1 MSSTLVVMAGGYGSR
16 YGGIKQL
23 QGLGPSHETIIDYSV
38 YDALLAGFSGVVVV
52 VRSSIRQEMA
62 DGLVQRWRDRARI
75 QLAIQEPRSGALA
88 ERGWGTAHAVLA
100 AADLVPGA
108 FAVVNADDFYGRA
121 AMLRA
126 ASSCEELQQFG
137 RLAPARCAVVAFP
150 LHSTMFGS
158 EPVSRAVLRVDG
170 DGLLAGIEE
179 MRIQRVSSGGTPLF
193 LSETG
198 EQITPDAPVS
208 MNMWAFMPT
217 VFPQLRAAFRDFLRR
232 LPPNAATEF
241 LLPHFVQQLVR
252 TGAAQVK
259 VESGD
264 GTPAGLTH
272 RSENAHMQNLFRQH
286 TDHG

>member
-1 MSSTLVVMAGGYGSR
+1 
-16 YGGIKQL
+16 
-23 QGLGPSHETIIDYSV
+23 
-38 YDALLAGFSGVVVV
+38 
-52 VRSSIRQEMA
+52 
-62 DGLVQRWRDRARI
+62 
-75 QLAIQEPRSGALA
+75 
-88 ERGWGTAHAVLA
+88 
-100 AADLVPGA
+100 
-108 FAVVNADDFYGRA
+108 
-121 AMLRA
+121 
-126 ASSCEELQQFG
+126 
-137 RLAPARCAVVAFP
+137 
-150 LHSTMFGS
+150 
-158 EPVSRAVLRVDG
+158 
-170 DGLLAGIEE
+170 
-179 MRIQRVSSGGTPLF
+179 VSSGGTPLF

-272 RSENAHMQNLFRQH
+272 RSDNAHMQNLFRQL
-286 TDHG
+286 TDHGEYPTPLWK